1 MTSFKNTLQIPLI
14 RRLIVLLIAV
24 MVLYLFR
31 SMMNLI
37 LITFIITYMVN
48 RVHSFLTRRIST
60 NLRMSGK
67 LIIIVMYLVAI
78 GLMIVGAVK
87 YAPKLIWQLNELVQ
101 QVIVFYSKPFEP
113 TEYKLVNYIMETLRE
128 IDVVSYVD
136 QGLNLLVKTISDIGQ
151 WGFDIGIAIIMSLF
165 FMLEKEKVTHFT
177 ANFKESKIAYFYD
190 ELAYFSRK
198 FVFSFGKVI
207 EVQFLISLI
216 NCLISTFFLWMM
228 GFTNLFGLAIMIF
241 LFGLVPVVGVFVS
254 LLPLCA
260 IAFKIG
266 GIIKIVYVL
275 IMVAGLHAFEAYF
288 MNPKFMS
295 SKTHLPIFY
304 TFAVLIVAEHFFGVW
319 GLILGVPIFMFLLDI
334 LEVPILLPFTKKSKK
349 LKKSE

>member
-1 MTSFKNTLQIPLI
+1 MTSFRNTLQIPLI
-14 RRLIVLLIAV
+14 RRLIVLLFAV
-24 MVLYLFR
+24 MVLYLFK

-37 LITFIITYMVN
+37 LITFIITYLVN
-48 RVHSFLTRRIST
+48 RVYSFLTRRLRDDLRIS
-60 NLRMSGK
+60 RK
-67 LIIIVMYLVAI
+67 FIIIVLYVSVV
-78 GLMIVGAVK
+78 GLMIIGAYK

-101 QVIVFYSKPFEP
+101 QVIVFYSRPFEP
-113 TEYKLVNYIMETLRE
+113 TEYKVVNYIMETLRK
-128 IDVVSYVD
+128 IDVVSYLD

-177 ANFKESKIAYFYD
+177 ANFKESKIVYIYD
-190 ELAYFSRK
+190 ELAYFGKK

-207 EVQFLISLI
+207 EVQFMISLI
-216 NCLISTFFLWMM
+216 NCIISTFFLWTM

-254 LLPLCA
+254 LIPLCA

-266 GIIKIVYVL
+266 GIAKIVYVL

-304 TFAVLIVAEHFFGVW
+304 TFTVLIVAEHFFGVW
-319 GLILGVPIFMFLLDI
+319 GLILGVPIFMFLLDL
-334 LEVPILLPFTKKSKK
+334 LEVPVSLPLMRKPKSKK
-349 LKKSE
+349 LQ

>member
-1 MTSFKNTLQIPLI
+1 M
-14 RRLIVLLIAV
+14 
-24 MVLYLFR
+24 
-31 SMMNLI
+31 
-37 LITFIITYMVN
+37 II
-48 RVHSFLTRRIST
+48 
-60 NLRMSGK
+60 
-67 LIIIVMYLVAI
+67 
-78 GLMIVGAVK
+78 GAYK

-101 QVIVFYSKPFEP
+101 QVIVFYSRPFEP
-113 TEYKLVNYIMETLRE
+113 TEYKVVNYIMETLRK
-128 IDVVSYVD
+128 IDVVSYLD

-177 ANFKESKIAYFYD
+177 ANFKESKIVYIYD
-190 ELAYFSRK
+190 ELAYFGKK

-207 EVQFLISLI
+207 EVQFMISLI
-216 NCLISTFFLWMM
+216 NCIISTFFLWTM

-254 LLPLCA
+254 LIPLCA

-266 GIIKIVYVL
+266 GIAKIVYVL

-304 TFAVLIVAEHFFGVW
+304 TFTVLIVAEHFFGVW
-319 GLILGVPIFMFLLDI
+319 GLILGVPIFMFLLDL
-334 LEVPILLPFTKKSKK
+334 LEVPVSLPLMRKPKSKK
-349 LKKSE
+349 LQ